1 MYDCFLAELLVL
13 FLLLVSNAR
22 IFFLKNPRV
31 DCFAVFSPIA
41 LIISFINFFCFGI
54 SFFNLVIFVISLAC
68 FSTNFRAVLRLRS
81 HLIVDHYNTVFLI
94 SAIIEFVLVLVS
106 LVFLILLRPVKLV
119 PQNFNAKKTEYLLT
133 GKTTSEI
140 RIKSDFY
147 DDLIKGRKTTGNLFV
162 YEPELES
169 GDKINSEIYSENPVL
184 IFAGSAGGQVL
195 NYEPYFLF
203 LAQKGF
209 TVLAAD
215 FYTSDT
221 KIFEPNLKKGFLKNH
236 ADSKF
241 LRYFYAQ
248 VLQIF
253 DEDEFSQLKK
263 EEVKN
268 APAKYNALSKIVGGL
283 FGLDRKIFYLVDG
296 IDFDTIFSVVE
307 QNKNASAFYSLNR
320 IDEYK
325 TGGFGFLEQTDPL
338 FAAAGFG
345 LKRDSS
351 LFIPRY
357 AANKTME
364 NIVK

>member
-1 MYDCFLAELLVL
+1 MFDCFLSQFLAL
-13 FLLLVSNAR
+13 FLLFVSGIR

-31 DCFAVFSPIA
+31 DCFAVFSPFAFIVS
-41 LIISFINFFCFGI
+41 IINFFCFGV
-54 SFFNLVIFVISLAC
+54 SFFNLVIFLISLAC
-68 FSTNFRAVLRLRS
+68 FFTNFRSVLRLRS
-81 HLIVDHYNTVFLI
+81 KLIVDHYSTAFLI
-94 SAIIEFVLVLVS
+94 STIFELILILIS
-106 LVFLILLRPVKLV
+106 LAFLILLRPVKLV
-119 PQNFNAKKTEYLLT
+119 PQKFEAKKTEYFLT
-133 GKTTSEI
+133 GNSI
-140 RIKSDFY
+140 SSVRIKSDFF
-147 DDLIKGRKTTGNLFV
+147 DDLIKGRRTTGNLFV

-169 GDKINSEIYSENPVL
+169 KDKINSEIYSENPIL

-215 FYTSDT
+215 FYTNDT
-221 KIFEPNLKKGFLKNH
+221 KIFEPNLKNGFLKNH

-241 LRYFYAQ
+241 LRYFYTQ
-248 VLQIF
+248 VLKIF
-253 DEDEFSQLKK
+253 DEDEFTHLKK

-268 APAKYNALSKIVGGL
+268 APAKYNTLSKIAGGL

-325 TGGFGFLEQTDPL
+325 TSGFGFIEQTDPL
-338 FAAAGFG
+338 FAAAEFD

>member
-1 MYDCFLAELLVL
+1 MYNCFLSQLLVL
-13 FLLLVSNAR
+13 ILLLISGGR

-31 DCFAVFSPIA
+31 DCFAVFAPIA
-41 LIISFINFFCFGI
+41 FIVSILNFFLFDV
-54 SFFNLVIFVISLAC
+54 SFSNLAIFLISLFC
-68 FSTNFRAVLRLRS
+68 FFTNFRAVFRLRS
-81 HLIVDHYNTVFLI
+81 HLIVDHYGNAFLI
-94 SAIIEFVLVLVS
+94 STVIELILILIS
-106 LVFLILLRPVKLV
+106 LAFLIFLRPVKMV
-119 PQNFNAKKTEYLLT
+119 PQEFNAKKTEYFLT
-133 GKTTSEI
+133 GKTSESI

-147 DDLIKGRKTTGNLFV
+147 DSFLKNQKTTGNLFV

-169 GDKINSEIYSENPVL
+169 DDKINPEIYSQNPIL
-184 IFAGSAGGQVL
+184 IFSGNASGLAQ
-195 NYEPYFLF
+195 NYEPYFLL

-215 FYTSDT
+215 FYTNDT

-248 VLQIF
+248 ILKIF
-253 DEDEFSQLKK
+253 DEDEFNQLKK

-268 APAKYNALSKIVGGL
+268 APAKYNALSKIAGGL
-283 FGLDRKIFYLVDG
+283 FGMERKIFYLVDG

-325 TGGFGFLEQTDPL
+325 TSGFGFIEQTDPL
-338 FAAAGFG
+338 FATAEFD

-357 AANKTME
+357 AANKTIE